1 VRWERAQRSA
11 GIVSNKIDAPP
22 SNRGISVVSVKSVRA
37 ESVRAETVRGETV
50 VERLRRL
57 VEHLRAIS
65 RSTSGRAQRDC
76 LRGCLEPMQRW
87 TNGASWPTAR
97 LSA

>member
-1 VRWERAQRSA
+1 MRWERAQRSA

-22 SNRGISVVSVKSVRA
+22 SNRGISVVSVKSVRGG
-37 ESVRAETVRGETV
+37 TVRDETV